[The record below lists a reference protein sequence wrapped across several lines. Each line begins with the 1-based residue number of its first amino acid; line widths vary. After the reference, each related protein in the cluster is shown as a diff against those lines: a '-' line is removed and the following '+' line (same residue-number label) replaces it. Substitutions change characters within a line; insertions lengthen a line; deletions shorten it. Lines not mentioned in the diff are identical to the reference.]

1 MSGCTLR
8 FARNSP
14 LRTTLIDEATG
25 IAKYQIDTPIR
36 ISGSVTRIRKL
47 DSSAQHPH
55 DPDQDA
61 DSDSDDDIVHQ
72 GEKGS
77 SDGKYGSG
85 GEVELETVEELSET
99 SDEIARIYWK
109 WFSTDE
115 IIFRGK
121 RTTRDVLLPKCGK
134 MKK

>member
-25 IAKYQIDTPIR
+25 YAKYQIDTPIK
-36 ISGSVTRIRKL
+36 ITKSVTRIRKL
-47 DSSAQHPH
+47 DATTPYH
-55 DPDQDA
+55 QDNDT
-61 DSDSDDDIVHQ
+61 DSGSEDDSIRR
-72 GEKGS
+72 GKKGS
-77 SDGKYGSG
+77 SDKHGKD
-85 GEVELETVEELSET
+85 GEDGLETVEELAET

-115 IIFRGK
+115 IIFRGE
-121 RTTRDVLLPKCGK
+121 RTPRDVFLPKCGK
-134 MKK
+134 MKG